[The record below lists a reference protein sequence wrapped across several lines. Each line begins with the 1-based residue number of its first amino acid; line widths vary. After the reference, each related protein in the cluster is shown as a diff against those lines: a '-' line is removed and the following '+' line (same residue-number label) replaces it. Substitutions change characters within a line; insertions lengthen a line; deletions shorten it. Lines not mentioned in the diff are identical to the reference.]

1 MVRNPPYLTTFPIK
15 SHKGTTFYKTA
26 GEKADKKWDCPGA
39 ECHLYY
45 QRLRAEVAF
54 SPLSQI
60 CVHFHANVCA
70 FSRKRLR
77 PRFQTFA
84 LAVSNVCVQIGQK
97 SGMEAIL
104 FILARLVPRR
114 DVVSGMLGEGFYPVV
129 FRHSRKCRH
138 KGCSLPTAFLFLSYR
153 QAFSRIPH
161 CS

>member
-1 MVRNPPYLTTFPIK
+1 MVRNPPYLTTFPNK

-45 QRLRAEVAF
+45 QRLRAEVVF

-70 FSRKRLR
+70 FSRKRLHW
-77 PRFQTFA
+77 RFQTFA
-84 LAVSNVCVQIGQK
+84 STVSNVCVQIGQK
-97 SGMEAIL
+97 SGMGGC
-104 FILARLVPRR
+104 P
-114 DVVSGMLGEGFYPVV
+114 VVS
-129 FRHSRKCRH
+129 RHSRKCRH
-138 KGCSLPTAFLFLSYR
+138 TGCSLPTAFLFLSYR

>member
-1 MVRNPPYLTTFPIK
+1 MVRNPPYLTTFPNK

-84 LAVSNVCVQIGQK
+84 LAVSNVCIGGFKRLRPDGPKIRGGESVLHSGQIGA
-97 SGMEAIL
+97 EA
-104 FILARLVPRR
+104 
-114 DVVSGMLGEGFYPVV
+114 
-129 FRHSRKCRH
+129 
-138 KGCSLPTAFLFLSYR
+138 GCCFLFLSYR
-153 QAFSRIPH
+153 QTFSRIPH

>member
-1 MVRNPPYLTTFPIK
+1 MVRNPPYLTTFPNK

-45 QRLRAEVAF
+45 QRLRAEVVF

-70 FSRKRLR
+70 FSRKRLHW
-77 PRFQTFA
+77 RFQTFA
-84 LAVSNVCVQIGQK
+84 STVSNVCVQIAQK
-97 SGMEAIL
+97 SG
-104 FILARLVPRR
+104 V
-114 DVVSGMLGEGFYPVV
+114 GFYPVV
-129 FRHSRKCRH
+129 SRHSRKCRLT
-138 KGCSLPTAFLFLSYR
+138 GCSLPTAFLFLLYR

>member
-1 MVRNPPYLTTFPIK
+1 MVRNPPYLTTFPNK

-84 LAVSNVCVQIGQK
+84 LAVSNVCIGGFKRLRPRFQTFASVVSNVCVQIGQK
-97 SGMEAIL
+97 SGMG
-104 FILARLVPRR
+104 VCP
-114 DVVSGMLGEGFYPVV
+114 VVS
-129 FRHSRKCRH
+129 RHSRKCRH
-138 KGCSLPTAFLFLSYR
+138 TGCALPTAFLFLSYR

>member
-1 MVRNPPYLTTFPIK
+1 MVRNPPYLTTFPNK

-26 GEKADKKWDCPGA
+26 GEKADKKWDCPAA

-84 LAVSNVCVQIGQK
+84 STVSNVCVQIGQK
-97 SGMEAIL
+97 SGMGVCPVHSGQIGDD
-104 FILARLVPRR
+104 R
-114 DVVSGMLGEGFYPVV
+114 DAVSCSSHTDKPSAEFLIAPNLMCEE
-129 FRHSRKCRH
+129 S
-138 KGCSLPTAFLFLSYR
+138 KGC
-153 QAFSRIPH
+153 
-161 CS
+161 C

>member
-1 MVRNPPYLTTFPIK
+1 MVRNPLYLTTFPNK

-97 SGMEAIL
+97 SGMG
-104 FILARLVPRR
+104 V
-114 DVVSGMLGEGFYPVV
+114 YPVV
-129 FRHSRKCRH
+129 SRHSRKCRH
-138 KGCSLPTAFLFLSYR
+138 TGCSLPTAFLFLSYR

>member
-1 MVRNPPYLTTFPIK
+1 MVRNPPYLTTFPNK

-70 FSRKRLR
+70 FSRKRLHW
-77 PRFQTFA
+77 RFQTFA
-84 LAVSNVCVQIGQK
+84 SVVSNVCVQIGQK
-97 SGMEAIL
+97 SGMGVCPSFWPDRCRGEML
-104 FILARLVPRR
+104 FPVP
-114 DVVSGMLGEGFYPVV
+114 LIPT
-129 FRHSRKCRH
+129 
-138 KGCSLPTAFLFLSYR
+138 SLQQNSSLLL
-153 QAFSRIPH
+153 I
-161 CS
+161 

>member
-1 MVRNPPYLTTFPIK
+1 MVRNPPYLTTFPNK

-54 SPLSQI
+54 SSLSQI

-84 LAVSNVCVQIGQK
+84 LAVSNVCIGGFKRLRPRFQTFASTVSNVCVRIGQK
-97 SGMEAIL
+97 SGM
-104 FILARLVPRR
+104 
-114 DVVSGMLGEGFYPVV
+114 GFYPVV
-129 FRHSRKCRH
+129 SRHSRKCRLT
-138 KGCSLPTAFLFLSYR
+138 GCSLPTAFLFLSYR

>member
-1 MVRNPPYLTTFPIK
+1 MVRNPPYLTTFPNK

-54 SPLSQI
+54 SSLSQI

-84 LAVSNVCVQIGQK
+84 LAVSNVCVRGFKRLRPDRPKIRGGESVLHSGQIGA
-97 SGMEAIL
+97 EA
-104 FILARLVPRR
+104 
-114 DVVSGMLGEGFYPVV
+114 
-129 FRHSRKCRH
+129 
-138 KGCSLPTAFLFLSYR
+138 GCCFLFLSYR

>member
-60 CVHFHANVCA
+60 CVHFHANVCVRG
-70 FSRKRLR
+70 FKRLHW
-77 PRFQTFA
+77 RFQTFA
-84 LAVSNVCVQIGQK
+84 STGSNVCVQIAQK
-97 SGMEAIL
+97 SG
-104 FILARLVPRR
+104 V
-114 DVVSGMLGEGFYPVV
+114 GFYPVV
-129 FRHSRKCRH
+129 SRHSRKCRLT
-138 KGCSLPTAFLFLSYR
+138 GCSLPTAFLFLSYR

>member
-1 MVRNPPYLTTFPIK
+1 MVRNPPYLTTFPNK

-70 FSRKRLR
+70 FSRKRLCIFTQTFALAVSNVCIGGFKR
-77 PRFQTFA
+77 LHWRFQTFA
-84 LAVSNVCVQIGQK
+84 SVVSNVCVQIGQK
-97 SGMEAIL
+97 SGMGVCPVHSGQIGAEA
-104 FILARLVPRR
+104 
-114 DVVSGMLGEGFYPVV
+114 
-129 FRHSRKCRH
+129 
-138 KGCSLPTAFLFLSYR
+138 GCCFLFLSYR
-153 QAFSRIPH
+153 QAFSRFPH

>member
-1 MVRNPPYLTTFPIK
+1 MVRNPLYLTTFPIK

-84 LAVSNVCVQIGQK
+84 SAVSNVCVHGFKRLRPDRPKIRDGGLSCSFPPLSQVPAYGL
-97 SGMEAIL
+97 L
-104 FILARLVPRR
+104 FAHGISVP
-114 DVVSGMLGEGFYPVV
+114 LIPT
-129 FRHSRKCRH
+129 
-138 KGCSLPTAFLFLSYR
+138 SLQQNSSLLL
-153 QAFSRIPH
+153 I
-161 CS
+161 

>member
-1 MVRNPPYLTTFPIK
+1 MVRNPPYLTTFPNK

-84 LAVSNVCVQIGQK
+84 LAVSNVCVHGFKRLRPDSQK
-97 SGMEAIL
+97 SGMG
-104 FILARLVPRR
+104 VCP
-114 DVVSGMLGEGFYPVV
+114 VVS
-129 FRHSRKCRH
+129 RHSRKCRH
-138 KGCSLPTAFLFLSYR
+138 TGCSLPTAFLFLSYR

>member
-1 MVRNPPYLTTFPIK
+1 MVRNPLYLTTFPNK

-70 FSRKRLR
+70 FSRKRLHW
-77 PRFQTFA
+77 RFQTFA
-84 LAVSNVCVQIGQK
+84 STVSNVCVQIGQK
-97 SGMEAIL
+97 SGM
-104 FILARLVPRR
+104 
-114 DVVSGMLGEGFYPVV
+114 GFYPVV
-129 FRHSRKCRH
+129 SRHSRKCRLT
-138 KGCSLPTAFLFLSYR
+138 GCSLPTAFLFLSYR

>member
-1 MVRNPPYLTTFPIK
+1 MVRNPPYLTTFPNK

-45 QRLRAEVAF
+45 QRLRAEVVF

-84 LAVSNVCVQIGQK
+84 LAVSNVCVRGFK
-97 SGMEAIL
+97 
-104 FILARLVPRR
+104 RLRPDRPKIR
-114 DVVSGMLGEGFYPVV
+114 DGVLSVVS
-129 FRHSRKCRH
+129 RHSRKCRH
-138 KGCSLPTAFLFLSYR
+138 TGCSLPTAFLFLSYR